1 MGDDGH
7 GSDLQVGESARP
19 FNGTE
24 PTRSTRS
31 STGPSRLK
39 RGFRGEAGTEPDD
52 PAADRLAEGWGRL
65 ASPAQEFGRGDLS
78 LDPFLGQLGDQ
89 HC

>member
-7 GSDLQVGESARP
+7 GSDLQVGESARR

-52 PAADRLAEGWGRL
+52 PAADRLAEGW
-65 ASPAQEFGRGDLS
+65 
-78 LDPFLGQLGDQ
+78 
-89 HC
+89 

>member
-7 GSDLQVGESARP
+7 RNDLQVGESARYVS
-19 FNGTE
+19 GTE

-39 RGFRGEAGTEPDD
+39 RGFRGETGTEPDD
-52 PAADRLAEGWGRL
+52 PAADRLAEGWGWL
-65 ASPAQEFGRGDLS
+65 ASPAQKFGRGDLS
-78 LDPFLGQLGDQ
+78 LDPLLGQLADQ
-89 HC
+89 LC